1 MFEIKHRDA
10 MGRIGIVEVKGKRIE
25 TPLILPVI
33 NPKLQSI
40 SAREIERMGF
50 QGVITNSYII
60 YKNEELRKLAL
71 KKKLHKMLGFSGLI
85 MTDSGAYQLFEY
97 GRVSVGAREIVEFQ
111 NSIGSDIGVMLDI
124 PTPPDASYEKAEK
137 DLNETLKRARESAEI
152 PRKMLLAGAVQG
164 SIHLKLREKSAKE
177 IGKLSFDVFA
187 IGGVVPLM
195 ESYRFSELVRII
207 MHSKK
212 FLPLNKPV
220 HLFGCGHPML
230 FALAVASGC
239 DIFDSAAYSLYAK
252 DDRYITAEG
261 TLRLEDIYEFP
272 CSCEVCSTYEPKEIL
287 SLDKKER
294 EILLARHNLHATL
307 QEIKRVKQ
315 SIYDGSLWELVEK
328 RARNHPYML
337 KALRTVLEY
346 DLEKFD
352 PVTKNSAFFYS
363 GPESLRRPEV
373 LRHLKKLN
381 EIKFKAK
388 KLVLL
393 PEAEKPYA
401 RTYNL
406 MSSGEHHICIAS
418 TVFGIIPLEIE
429 EIYPLN
435 QHEAPEPEKAQL
447 EFMKFWAKKY
457 SESFERIFVH
467 KALEFL
473 KIKGE
478 IFEDLDMFRR
488 EESMKI
494 KMQAI
499 ADYQFGKGA
508 GEILFDDAKAEIA
521 RTRRIRRIYSG
532 NILLATLRAQDGFLI
547 LTTQGAEKLLK
558 LPYPLNRVVVSKD
571 AEEFVKEGKSV
582 FAKFV
587 LECDPEIR
595 PYQEVVVVNEKDE
608 FIATGTA
615 VLNAQEM
622 QAFKKGIAVKVRH
635 H

>member
-10 MGRIGIVEVKGKRIE
+10 MGRIGILEVEGKRIE

-40 SAREIERMGF
+40 SAREIEKIGF
-50 QGVITNSYII
+50 KGMITNSYII

-152 PRKMLLAGAVQG
+152 KRKMLLAGAVQG
-164 SIHLKLREKSAKE
+164 STHLKLREKSAKG
-177 IGKLSFDVFA
+177 IGKLGFDVFA

-230 FALAVASGC
+230 FALAVATGC

-272 CSCEVCSTYEPKEIL
+272 CSCEVCSTYEPKEVL

-294 EILLARHNLHATL
+294 ETLLARHNLHATL

-315 SIYDGSLWELVEK
+315 SIYEGSLWELVEK
-328 RARNHPYML
+328 RARNHPYVL
-337 KALRTVLEY
+337 SALRTVLEY

-381 EIKFKAK
+381 EIKFRAE

-401 RTYNL
+401 RTYDIE
-406 MSSGEHHICIAS
+406 SSEEYHVCIAS
-418 TVFGIIPLEIE
+418 PVFGVIPLEIE
-429 EIYPLN
+429 EVYPLN
-435 QHEAPEPEKAQL
+435 QHEAPEPEKAQVK
-447 EFMKFWAKKY
+447 FMKTQVKKY
-457 SESFERIFVH
+457 SKNFERIFVH
-467 KALEFL
+467 KSLKFL
-473 KIKGE
+473 KGE
-478 IFEDLDMFRR
+478 VFEDLDVFRR
-488 EESMKI
+488 EENIKV

-499 ADYQFGKGA
+499 ADYQFGSGA
-508 GEILFDDAKAEIA
+508 GEVLFEDVRAEIA
-521 RTRRIRRIYSG
+521 RTGRIRRIYSG
-532 NILLATLRAQDGFLI
+532 SVLLATLRAQDGFLI
-547 LTTQGAEKLLK
+547 LTPQGAKKLLR
-558 LPYPLNRVVVSKD
+558 LPYSRNRVVVNKD
-571 AEEFVKEGKSV
+571 AEEFVREGKSV

-587 LECDPEIR
+587 LDCDPEIR

-608 FIATGTA
+608 FLATGTA

-622 QAFKKGIAVKVRH
+622 QAFKKGIAVRVRH

>member
-10 MGRIGIVEVKGKRIE
+10 MGRIGIMEVKGKRIE

-33 NPKLQSI
+33 NPRLQSI
-40 SAREIERMGF
+40 SAREIEKIGF
-50 QGVITNSYII
+50 KSIITNSYII
-60 YKNEELRKLAL
+60 YKNEELRELAVERGI
-71 KKKLHKMLGFSGLI
+71 HKMLGFGGLI

-137 DLNETLKRARESAEI
+137 DLNETLKRARESVEI
-152 PRKMLLAGAVQG
+152 PRKMPLAGTLQG
-164 SIHLKLREKSAKE
+164 STHLKLREKSARE
-177 IGKLSFDVFA
+177 IGKLGFDVFA

-230 FALAVASGC
+230 FALAVANGC

-252 DDRYITAEG
+252 DDRYVTAEG

-272 CSCEVCSTYEPKEIL
+272 CSCEVCSTYEPKEIS

-294 EILLARHNLHATL
+294 ETLLARHNLHAML
-307 QEIKRVKQ
+307 QEIRRVKQ
-315 SIYDGSLWELVEK
+315 SIYEGSLWELVEK
-328 RARNHPYML
+328 RARNHPYVL
-337 KALRTVLEY
+337 SALRTVLEY

-381 EIKFKAK
+381 EIKFRAE

-401 RTYNL
+401 RTYDIE
-406 MSSGEHHICIAS
+406 SSEDYHVCIAS
-418 TVFGIIPLEIE
+418 SVFGVIPLEIE
-429 EIYPLN
+429 EVYPLN
-435 QHEAPEPEKAQL
+435 QHEAPEPEKAQV
-447 EFMKFWAKKY
+447 EFMKTRVKKY
-457 SESFERIFVH
+457 SKNFERIFVH
-467 KALEFL
+467 KSLKFL
-473 KIKGE
+473 KGE
-478 IFEDLDMFRR
+478 VFEDLDMFRR
-488 EESMKI
+488 EGNIKI

-499 ADYQFGKGA
+499 ADYQFGRGV
-508 GEILFDDAKAEIA
+508 GEVLFEDVRAEVAI
-521 RTRRIRRIYSG
+521 TGRIRRVYSG
-532 NILLATLRAQDGFLI
+532 GVLLATLRAQDGFLI
-547 LTTQGAEKLLK
+547 LTPEGAKKLLR
-558 LPYPLNRVVVSKD
+558 LPYPRNRVVVNKD

-587 LECDPEIR
+587 
-595 PYQEVVVVNEKDE
+595 
-608 FIATGTA
+608 
-615 VLNAQEM
+615 
-622 QAFKKGIAVKVRH
+622 
-635 H
+635 

>member
-10 MGRIGIVEVKGKRIE
+10 MGRIGIIEVKGKKLE

-40 SAREIERMGF
+40 SVGGIERIGF
-50 QGVITNSYII
+50 KGIITNSYII
-60 YKNEELRKLAL
+60 YKNEDLRELAVERGI
-71 KKKLHKMLGFSGLI
+71 HKMLGFDGLI

-124 PTPPDASYEKAEK
+124 PTPPDASYEKAEE

-152 PRKMLLAGAVQG
+152 KRKMLLAGAIQG
-164 SIHLKLREKSAKE
+164 STHLKLREKSAKE
-177 IGKLSFDVFA
+177 ISKLGFDVFA

-230 FALAVASGC
+230 FALAIASGC
-239 DIFDSAAYSLYAK
+239 DIFDSAAYSLYAR

-261 TLRLEDIYEFP
+261 TLRLQDIYEFP
-272 CSCEVCSTYEPKEIL
+272 CSCEVCSTHEPREIL
-287 SLDKKER
+287 SVDKKKR
-294 EILLARHNLHATL
+294 EILLAKHNLYAML

-315 SIYDGSLWELVEK
+315 SIYEGSLWELVEK
-328 RARNHPYML
+328 RARNHPCVL
-337 KALRTVLEY
+337 SALRTVLEY

-373 LRHLKKLN
+373 LRHLKRLN
-381 EIKFKAK
+381 EIKFRAE

-401 RTYNL
+401 KTYDIE
-406 MSSGEHHICIAS
+406 SSEEYHVCIAS
-418 TVFGIIPLEIE
+418 PVFGIIPLEIE
-429 EIYPLN
+429 EVYPLI
-435 QHEAPEPEKAQL
+435 QHEAPAPEKAQL
-447 EFMKFWAKKY
+447 EFMKFWVKKY
-457 SESFERIFVH
+457 SKSFERIFVH
-467 KALEFL
+467 KSLKFL

-478 IFEDLDMFRR
+478 VFEDLDVFRQ
-488 EESMKI
+488 EKNIKI

-499 ADYQFGKGA
+499 ADYQFGSGA
-508 GEILFDDAKAEIA
+508 GEVLFEDVRAEIA
-521 RTRRIRRIYSG
+521 RTGRIRRIYSG
-532 NILLATLRAQDGFLI
+532 DILLATLRAQDGFLI
-547 LTTQGAEKLLK
+547 LTPQGAKKLLK
-558 LPYPLNRVVVSKD
+558 LPYPKNRVAVNKD

-608 FIATGTA
+608 FLATGTA
-615 VLNAQEM
+615 ILNAQEM
-622 QAFKKGIAVKVRH
+622 QAFKKGIAVRVRH

>member
-10 MGRIGIVEVKGKRIE
+10 MGRIGIVEVKGKSIE

-60 YKNEELRKLAL
+60 YKNEELRELAV
-71 KKKLHKMLGFSGLI
+71 KRGIHKMLGFGGLI
-85 MTDSGAYQLFEY
+85 MTDSGAYQLFKY

-137 DLNETLKRARESAEI
+137 DLNETLRRARESAEI
-152 PRKMLLAGAVQG
+152 PRKMLLAGTLQG
-164 SIHLKLREKSAKE
+164 STHLKLREKSAKE
-177 IGKLSFDVFA
+177 IGKLVFDVFA

-212 FLPLNKPV
+212 FLPLDKPV

-230 FALAVASGC
+230 FALAVANGC
-239 DIFDSAAYSLYAK
+239 DIFDSAAYSLYAR
-252 DDRYITAEG
+252 DDRYVTAEG

-272 CSCEVCSTYEPKEIL
+272 CSCEVCSAHEPKEIL
-287 SLDKKER
+287 SLDRKER
-294 EILLARHNLHATL
+294 ETLLARHNLHAML

-315 SIYDGSLWELVEK
+315 SIYEGSLWELVEK
-328 RARNHPYML
+328 RARNHPYVL
-337 KALRTVLEY
+337 SALRTVLEY

-373 LRHLKKLN
+373 LRHLKRLN
-381 EIKFKAK
+381 EIKFRAR

-401 RTYNL
+401 RTYDIE
-406 MSSGEHHICIAS
+406 SSEEYHVCIAS
-418 TVFGIIPLEIE
+418 PVFGVIPLEIE
-429 EIYPLN
+429 EVYPLN
-435 QHEAPEPEKAQL
+435 QHEAPAAEKAQL
-447 EFMKFWAKKY
+447 DFMKTQVKKY
-457 SESFERIFVH
+457 SKNFERIFVH
-467 KALEFL
+467 KSLKFL
-473 KIKGE
+473 RGE
-478 IFEDLDMFRR
+478 VFEDLDVFK
-488 EESMKI
+488 EGKNIKI

-499 ADYQFGKGA
+499 ADYQFGRGA
-508 GEILFDDAKAEIA
+508 GEVLFEDVRAEIA
-521 RTRRIRRIYSG
+521 KTGRIRRIYSG
-532 NILLATLRAQDGFLI
+532 GVLLATLRAQDGFLI
-547 LTTQGAEKLLK
+547 LTPEGAKKLLR
-558 LPYPLNRVVVSKD
+558 LSYPENRVVVNKD

-587 LECDPEIR
+587 LDCDPGIR

-608 FIATGTA
+608 FLATGTA

-622 QAFKKGIAVKVRH
+622 QAFKKGIAVRVRH

>member
-10 MGRIGIVEVKGKRIE
+10 MGRIGIMEVKGKRIE

-50 QGVITNSYII
+50 GGVITNSYII

-97 GRVSVGAREIVEFQ
+97 GRVSVGAKEIVEFQ

-137 DLNETLKRARESAEI
+137 DLNETLKRAIESVEI
-152 PRKMLLAGAVQG
+152 PRKMLLAGAIQG
-164 SIHLKLREKSAKE
+164 SAHLKLREKSAKG
-177 IGKLSFDVFA
+177 IGKLGFDVFA

-287 SLDKKER
+287 SLDRKER
-294 EILLARHNLHATL
+294 ETLLARHNLHATL

-315 SIYDGSLWELVEK
+315 SIYEGSLWELVEK

-337 KALRTVLEY
+337 KALRAVLEY
-346 DLEKFD
+346 DFEKFD

-363 GPESLRRPEV
+363 GPESLKRPEV
-373 LRHLKKLN
+373 LRHLKRLN
-381 EIKFKAK
+381 EIKFRAE

-401 RTYNL
+401 RTYDIE
-406 MSSGEHHICIAS
+406 SSEEYHVCIAS
-418 TVFGIIPLEIE
+418 PVFGVIPLEIE
-429 EIYPLN
+429 EVYPLN
-435 QHEAPEPEKAQL
+435 QHEAPEPEKAQVK
-447 EFMKFWAKKY
+447 FMKTQVKKY
-457 SESFERIFVH
+457 SKNFERIFVH
-467 KALEFL
+467 KSLKFL
-473 KIKGE
+473 KGE
-478 IFEDLDMFRR
+478 VFEDLDMFKGR
-488 EESMKI
+488 KNI
-494 KMQAI
+494 KVKMQAI
-499 ADYQFGKGA
+499 ADYQFGSGA
-508 GEILFDDAKAEIA
+508 GEVLFEDVRAEIA
-521 RTRRIRRIYSG
+521 RTGRIRRIYSG
-532 NILLATLRAQDGFLI
+532 DVLLATLRAQDGFLI
-547 LTTQGAEKLLK
+547 LTPQGAKKLLR
-558 LPYPLNRVVVSKD
+558 LPYSRNRVVVNED
-571 AEEFVKEGKSV
+571 AEEFVREGKSV

-587 LECDPEIR
+587 LDCDPEIR

-608 FIATGTA
+608 FLATGTA

-622 QAFKKGIAVKVRH
+622 QAFKKGIAVRVRH